1 MTAERQTQDGI
12 VVERTPVEG
21 RCRACGAE
29 DLRGYPVL
37 SEGGWWTVVR
47 CQSCLTCASRERWA
61 PLGYVSRMA
70 F

>member
-1 MTAERQTQDGI
+1 MTAPVQSPART

-21 RCRACGAE
+21 RCAACGAE

-37 SEGGWWTVVR
+37 SEGGWWAVVR
-47 CQSCLTCASRERWA
+47 CQTCLSCASRERWA